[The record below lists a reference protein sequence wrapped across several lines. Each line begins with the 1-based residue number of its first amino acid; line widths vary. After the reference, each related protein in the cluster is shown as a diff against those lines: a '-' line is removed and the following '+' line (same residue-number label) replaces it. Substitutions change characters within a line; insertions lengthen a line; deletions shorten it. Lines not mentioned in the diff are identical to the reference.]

1 MKIINS
7 QNFVGG
13 YWDINSKTKIIKNK
27 YEKEFNLLKGLK
39 GKKIDDIVAMTII
52 IIYFINKEKKELLQ
66 ELVMI
71 MKKAKLYIQD
81 KTGLS
86 YDEII
91 KQATIN

>member
-7 QNFVGG
+7 QNFVEG
-13 YWDINSKTKIIKNK
+13 YYDINSKTKIIKNK

-52 IIYFINKEKKELLQ
+52 IILFINKEKKELLQ

-81 KTGLS
+81 KTGVS

-91 KQATIN
+91 KQAGIK